1 MYSFTE
7 ENYLKSIFKLSY
19 PLLEGVSTNAIAE
32 DLSTKAASVTDMLK
46 KLAEKDLINYEKYK
60 GVSLTKKGSKVAI
73 SIVRKH
79 RLWEV
84 FLYDKL
90 KFGWDEVH
98 EIAEQLEHIQS
109 EKLIDRLNE
118 FLGNP
123 KQDPHGDLIPDK
135 NGKFPELEKIKL
147 SEARIGSR
155 YKITGVKDENVAL
168 LQHLEKLGIKLGL
181 EIIIDERFE
190 FDGSLI
196 LNLKSLGK
204 VQVSSE
210 VANHVFVSIL

>member
-181 EIIIDERFE
+181 EIIIHERFE

>member
-204 VQVSSE
+204 VQVSTE

>member
-109 EKLIDRLNE
+109 EKLIDRLND

-147 SEARIGSR
+147 SDARISSK
-155 YKITGVKDENVAL
+155 YKISGVKDENVAL

-181 EIIIDERFE
+181 EITIAERFE

-196 LNLKSLGK
+196 LNLKSVGK
-204 VQVSSE
+204 VQVSNE